1 MHPSPFTE
9 EDSGPLRFL
18 LDVMDGKMSCKLNDA
33 VHVGHFTA
41 TDRELLISPVK
52 LDLLL
57 RTPSVPSAAKD
68 RASSRQ
74 SPRAQHG
81 AGTHLKLS
89 D

>member
-9 EDSGPLRFL
+9 EDSGSLRFL

-33 VHVGHFTA
+33 VHVGPFTA

-57 RTPSVPSAAKD
+57 RTPSVPSAPKD
-68 RASSRQ
+68 LASSCQ

-81 AGTHLKLS
+81 AGTHEAF
-89 D
+89 